1 VKQQGRLKVI
11 LVLASLVTCVAGT
24 IASAQDK
31 PQKSPHA
38 SKLPQIKYEKY
49 TLKNGLDV
57 ILSED
62 HRLPLV
68 AVNLWYHVGPA
79 NELPGRT
86 GFAHL
91 FEHMMFQGSKHVGEK
106 AQIRTLEAAGANDIN
121 GTTEPDRTNYFET
134 LPSNQLETALWI
146 ESDRMGYLLD
156 TLSREKLANQRDV
169 VRNERRQ
176 GENTP
181 YDLVEE
187 ELFHQVYPKGHPY
200 HGDVIG
206 SHRDIEAAR
215 LNDVR
220 QFFQQYYSPNN
231 ASLAITGDFDPA
243 KVKQLVEKYFG
254 TIPQGPAVPK
264 ITAVT
269 PPITAEKRVQVTD
282 QVELPRIYMAWL
294 TAPAYKPGDAEADLL
309 ARLLGGGK
317 SSRLYKK
324 LVYEKQIAQD
334 VQVQNQSLQLGS
346 LFEVQATAKPSVKL
360 EELEK
365 SIDEEIARLRAEGP
379 TQAELER
386 ARNVI
391 VTQTIRRLET
401 LGGFGGVADQL
412 NRYNHFLGDPGY
424 LPKDLARYENATVA
438 DLKRVADAKLK
449 NNERVVVY
457 GVPGKKVLDDPP
469 RTREEEEREKNE
481 TSTVASRMPDEPWR
495 ATPPTPGVL
504 SNFVL
509 PAPATFKL
517 DNGLTVMLAEQHNLP
532 VVSANLVVL
541 SGSDANPI
549 EKPGLASFTADM
561 LDEGTERRPALQ
573 LADDADQIGTTL
585 STVSNSDYSAASI
598 RTLKQNADG
607 AFDLLSDIVLHP
619 KFDPTEIERV
629 RKQRETDV
637 LQLHDDP
644 IQLALGVFFREVFG
658 AKHPYGYR
666 DVGTE
671 ESNRT
676 ITRED
681 MEKFWRQGYGPNNS
695 ALVMAGDLTLDEA
708 RQLATKYFGNW
719 KGAVE
724 KHEPPAVNA
733 KPVKGIYIVDKPDA
747 PQTVVLAGDVGLP
760 RSTPDYVPVEVMNNA
775 LGGLF
780 SSRINMNLREEHGYT
795 YGGFSAFLYRRG
807 PGLFV
812 AGGLIRTDATAPAVQ
827 ELFKELERMRNEP
840 LSPAELKVARDAF
853 ALSLAGLFE
862 TTGSTAR
869 TIGDLFTYDLPL
881 NYYAQLPEKAKA
893 VTAEDVQHAAQEH
906 INLDRTVVVGAG
918 DLAKIEPELKKLSL
932 GQIAVRDF
940 DGNPVKGGAAD
951 VGVTQK

>member
-1 VKQQGRLKVI
+1 MKRASRLTTILTLAVI
-11 LVLASLVTCVAGT
+11 AAGAVTVP
-24 IASAQDK
+24 AQEK
-31 PQKSPHA
+31 AQKTRS
-38 SKLPQIKYEKY
+38 SRLPQIRYEKY
-49 TLKNGLDV
+49 KLKNGLDV
-57 ILSED
+57 ILAQD

-68 AVNLWYHVGPA
+68 AVNIWYHVGPA

-106 AQIRTLEAAGANDIN
+106 AQIRTLEAAGASDIN

-181 YDLVEE
+181 YELVEE

-200 HGDVIG
+200 HAYVIG

-220 QFFQQYYSPNN
+220 QFFLQYYSPNN

-243 KVKQLVEKYFG
+243 KAKQLVEKYFG
-254 TIPQGPAVPK
+254 TIPKGPPVPK

-269 PPITAEKRVQVTD
+269 PPITAEKRVVVTD
-282 QVELPRIYMAWL
+282 QVELPRIYMGWL
-294 TAPAYKPGDAEADLL
+294 TAPAYQPGDAEADLL

-346 LFEVQATAKPSVKL
+346 LFEVQATAKPGVKL
-360 EELEK
+360 EELERA
-365 SIDEEIARLRAEGP
+365 IDEEIARLRAEGP

-424 LPKDLARYENATVA
+424 LAKDLARYENATVA
-438 DLKRVADAKLK
+438 DLKRVADDKLK
-449 NNERVVVY
+449 TNARVVVY

-469 RTREEEEREKNE
+469 RTKEEEERGKNE
-481 TSTVASRMPDEPWR
+481 TTTVASRMGEEAWR
-495 ATPPTPGVL
+495 ATPPTPGPL
-504 SNFVL
+504 SSFVL

-541 SGSDANPI
+541 SGSDANPV
-549 EKPGLASFTADM
+549 ERPGLASFTADM
-561 LDEGTERRPALQ
+561 LDEGTERRTALQ

-585 STVSNSDYSAASI
+585 TTVSNSDYSAATI

-607 AFDLLSDIVLHP
+607 AFDLLSDVVLHP
-619 KFDPTEIERV
+619 KFDPVEIERV
-629 RKQRETDV
+629 RRQRVTDV
-637 LQLHDDP
+637 LQMHDDP

-658 AKHPYGYR
+658 PKHPYGYR
-666 DVGTE
+666 DLGTE
-671 ESNRT
+671 ESNSA
-676 ITRED
+676 ITREE
-681 MEKFWRQGYGPNNS
+681 MQKFWREGYGPNNA

-708 RQLATKYFGNW
+708 RQLATRYFGNW
-719 KGAVE
+719 KGTAAR
-724 KHEPPAVNA
+724 HAPPAVNA
-733 KPVKGIYIVDKPDA
+733 KPVRGIYIVDKPDA

-760 RSTPDYVPVEVMNNA
+760 RSTPDYVSVEVMNNA

-840 LSPAELKVARDAF
+840 LSPAELKVARDAL

-862 TTGSTAR
+862 TSASTAR
-869 TIGDLFTYDLPL
+869 TIGDLFTYELPL
-881 NYYAQLPEKAKA
+881 NYYAELPAKAEA
-893 VTAEDVQHAAQEH
+893 VTAEDVQKAAQQH

-918 DLAKIEPELKKLSL
+918 DLAKIEPELQKLSL

-940 DGNPVKGGAAD
+940 DGNPVKGGTAEA
-951 VGVTQK
+951 GATHK